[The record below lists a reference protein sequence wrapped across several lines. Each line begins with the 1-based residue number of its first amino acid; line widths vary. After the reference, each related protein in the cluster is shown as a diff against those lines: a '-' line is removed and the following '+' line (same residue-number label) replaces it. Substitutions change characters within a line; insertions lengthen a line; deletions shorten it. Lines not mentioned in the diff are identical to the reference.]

1 MTKIHP
7 TLVPFLLPVWH
18 MTITGSDYLNLAAV
32 VERLLVRIIYIK
44 SLKKSQIVRR
54 PCTTNSVIFFSLI
67 QHKSIKE
74 VNKKVAHG
82 KINSQKLITNLV
94 KLYYSAHN
102 CECEPICFCYKL
114 CFTEKRTYLNRL
126 KFPIL

>member
-1 MTKIHP
+1 MIFSRIFPDYMTKIHP

-74 VNKKVAHG
+74 VNKKVVHG
-82 KINSQKLITNLV
+82 KKIRKMETNIVKLSYSAQKLQFWIFFHLI
-94 KLYYSAHN
+94 N
-102 CECEPICFCYKL
+102 CELPRRFM
-114 CFTEKRTYLNRL
+114 
-126 KFPIL
+126 

>member
-1 MTKIHP
+1 
-7 TLVPFLLPVWH
+7 

-74 VNKKVAHG
+74 VNKKVVHG
-82 KINSQKLITNLV
+82 KKIRKMETNIVKLSYSAQKLQ
-94 KLYYSAHN
+94 
-102 CECEPICFCYKL
+102 F
-114 CFTEKRTYLNRL
+114 
-126 KFPIL
+126 